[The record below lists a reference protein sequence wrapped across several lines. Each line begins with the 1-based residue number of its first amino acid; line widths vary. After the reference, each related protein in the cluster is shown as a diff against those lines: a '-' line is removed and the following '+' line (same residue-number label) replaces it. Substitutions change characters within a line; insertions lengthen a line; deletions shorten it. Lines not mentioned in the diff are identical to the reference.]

1 MTIFKKNL
9 FISGL
14 VIIIFF
20 IGLAA
25 CIIGPSVDEIKDIS
39 RKIWQQ
45 QKQLEEKY
53 QAGQNLKKTA
63 EELAK
68 AQNLLPEFD
77 RIFIQEN
84 HELEFISQLEQI
96 AKQNNLNQKI
106 DIDNNATESLG
117 PNFKILY
124 LKILLNGNYLQVLNY
139 LTQVQKLPYYFN
151 IQNISMT
158 GQNFGPD
165 KNTAAKVDVTIQGK
179 IYWQHLAN

>member
-1 MTIFKKNL
+1 MTIFKINL

-84 HELEFISQLEQI
+84 HELEFISQ
-96 AKQNNLNQKI
+96 
-106 DIDNNATESLG
+106 
-117 PNFKILY
+117 
-124 LKILLNGNYLQVLNY
+124 
-139 LTQVQKLPYYFN
+139 
-151 IQNISMT
+151 
-158 GQNFGPD
+158 
-165 KNTAAKVDVTIQGK
+165 
-179 IYWQHLAN
+179 